1 MRKNKREARE
11 LRAMRILRMGVR
23 NWDDVVGN
31 SVEQAWLR
39 D

>member
-1 MRKNKREARE
+1 MKNKGEPRE

-23 NWDDVVGN
+23 NWDDMVGN